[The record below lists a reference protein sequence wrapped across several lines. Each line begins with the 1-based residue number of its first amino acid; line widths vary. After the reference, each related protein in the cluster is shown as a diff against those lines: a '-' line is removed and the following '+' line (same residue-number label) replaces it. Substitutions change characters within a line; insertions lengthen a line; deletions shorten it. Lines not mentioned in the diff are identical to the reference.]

1 MEALK
6 KLGCNYFRNQDLP
19 DMNKEKQELWDYV
32 VVTSKNFCKH
42 ELLKQSPQSSI
53 QQQRQLPSPNYW
65 LLTLTYPVIVV
76 FVVALLL
83 SLLMYTIRKNRR
95 KRYETKMEQQE
106 MMQIKRLDNCE
117 DEVIEIDSEATSND
131 FVATTEFSNDDRSSV
146 VVASEKNIIHDN
158 KCSIVRD
165 NEANS
170 SGYVDLLSDREK
182 N

>member
-1 MEALK
+1 
-6 KLGCNYFRNQDLP
+6 
-19 DMNKEKQELWDYV
+19 
-32 VVTSKNFCKH
+32 
-42 ELLKQSPQSSI
+42 
-53 QQQRQLPSPNYW
+53 
-65 LLTLTYPVIVV
+65 
-76 FVVALLL
+76 
-83 SLLMYTIRKNRR
+83 
-95 KRYETKMEQQE
+95 

-158 KCSIVRD
+158 KCSIVRE
-165 NEANS
+165 NEAKS